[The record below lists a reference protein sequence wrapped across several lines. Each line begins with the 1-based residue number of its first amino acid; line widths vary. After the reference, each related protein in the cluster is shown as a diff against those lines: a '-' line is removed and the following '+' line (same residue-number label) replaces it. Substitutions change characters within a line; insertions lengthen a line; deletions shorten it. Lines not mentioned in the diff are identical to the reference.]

1 MLPPSSP
8 DDLTRRVRR
17 YWVEDGLAETVIGL
31 GFLLIATVIAL
42 GVCFPAPFWGAVKGA
57 VIILTVVGGRWVIQR
72 LKWRITYPR
81 TGYVAYPRRHTTRQR
96 WLTATAIILSLIA
109 LFVGIALLSHRQ
121 GLAYLVSLTLFLALL
136 YFGLAR
142 AQDWSRGMFYAA
154 AALPLGGLAIL
165 LLPHPLWGKI
175 ALQGG
180 VHLGGMG
187 LMQILGGM
195 ITLRRYLQRHPE
207 PLEGAP

>member
-1 MLPPSSP
+1 MLPPSSS

-57 VIILTVVGGRWVIQR
+57 VIILTVVGGRWAIQR

-96 WLTATAIILSLIA
+96 WLIAIVISLSFIA
-109 LFVGIALLSHRQ
+109 LFVGIVLLARMEEL
-121 GLAYLVSLTLFLALL
+121 GYLVTLTLFLALL